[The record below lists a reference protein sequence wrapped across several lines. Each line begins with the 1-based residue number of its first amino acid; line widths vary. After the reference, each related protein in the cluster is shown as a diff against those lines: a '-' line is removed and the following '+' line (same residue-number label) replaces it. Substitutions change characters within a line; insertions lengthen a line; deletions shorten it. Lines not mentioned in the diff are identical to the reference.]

1 MTLRFFGD
9 SNAAGKRAVPASWY
23 LDGPYEV
30 ENYAENG
37 AGLDEV
43 VAQVQNVIFAPGDV
57 AIINGGINDLANGKS
72 PQWVGDR
79 FADAVAAV
87 PAEIEVIRLPI
98 YPYKPLQVEIKAA
111 NTLIGGLSGLY
122 DELSNGGDL
131 EHEYDS
137 LDGLHLSPTG
147 QREVAENVDWVVS
160 DVAQW
165 GFADAVSLDVTDA
178 DCLDRR
184 WRTFHRPIPIAD
196 GAAYKTGYAG
206 ALASWTPPG
215 DFTIDASFELSR
227 SIHSFFSVVV
237 NATADEWV
245 QIGINFNGDHKFRVA
260 HWKKAVHSRDLVP
273 PFDVDMGVPLAELGS
288 DSFVECDTRVTRLNG
303 RVYVF
308 SGGNLVADCEL
319 PAGLVGDAVGF
330 WMRDCRLSEFNAGSA
345 KVEAVG

>member
-9 SNAAGKRAVPASWY
+9 SNAAGKQAVPASWY

-87 PAEIEVIRLPI
+87 PAGVEVIRLPI
-98 YPYKPLQVEIKAA
+98 YPYKPLQAAVEAA
-111 NTLIGGLSGLY
+111 NGLIGGLGWLY
-122 DELSNGGDL
+122 SELSNGG
-131 EHEYDS
+131 ERESEYDS
-137 LDGLHLSPTG
+137 LDGIHLSPSG
-147 QREVAENVDWVVS
+147 QREVAGAVDGEINDLGDW
-160 DVAQW
+160 DH
-165 GFADAVSLDVTDA
+165 FDAVSLDVTDA

-196 GAAYKTGYAG
+196 GAAHKTGYAG
-206 ALASWTPPG
+206 ALAAWTPPS

-260 HWKKAVHSRDLVP
+260 HWKRAIHSRDLIS
-273 PFDVDMGVPLAELGS
+273 PFDVDMGVPVAELGS
-288 DSFVECDTRVTRLNG
+288 DSFVESDIRVTRLNG

-308 SGGNLVADCEL
+308 SGGNLVADCEI
-319 PAGLVGDAVGF
+319 PAGLVGNAVGF